1 MKNFLD
7 EISEIDVEG
16 ATEIADGSQFEI
28 EPTIRDM
35 SAFPTSTPSYLDED
49 SEGDTEYDQTSVLA
63 LEQSD
68 EDATAVES
76 AIDGRFQLVG
86 VLGEGGM
93 GKVYRG
99 IQLSINRDV
108 AIKVVRE
115 EFAHDPQLRAR
126 FEREAQLISSFNH
139 PGIVRLVDF
148 GESDGRLFL
157 VMEFVN
163 GKPIGELFGGHQ
175 FHPRYVLEMA
185 RQVASALT
193 EAHSK
198 GVVHRDLKPDNILL
212 SRVTDGTIQFKVL
225 DFGVARTGSSNLT
238 AAGTVCGTPEYM
250 PPEQAR
256 GMTVGPESDLYAL
269 GVMMYEMLAGRVPF
283 AGNNA
288 MAIMI
293 KQVKELPPRLKDLA
307 PHVPDDIEELVN
319 ALMEKEPADRISSAI
334 SLCDTIDHILAMHG
348 WNQVIRLE
356 DGPLNQTTK
365 KWYYDGSPIV
375 ERPSAPT
382 FPHSPNTSQDLV
394 APKTP
399 VSSAALSTG
408 FLTDDAPIGIDEDA
422 LAQNRRPNPANY
434 GYGQNQPTSSPA
446 NRLPTPAPQAH
457 APAQPTQSPQRAARP
472 RQNTLPGASRNKRN
486 KTNTIL
492 LGAALVLVVL
502 MLVVVA
508 LILSR
513 KAGGPELP
521 ADLGSGPS
529 PAMLTSFAASGWT
542 PSAVIAS
549 DLGPSVNVQSS
560 KLVSANGQVSFSVYT
575 CTAPEECGDI
585 FDRIYLPSYGYMWS
599 GHVVLLEPMGNVP
612 KVEMERLI
620 SAVTTLHPGGEASTT
635 DFK

>member
-1 MKNFLD
+1 MKHFLD

-35 SAFPTSTPSYLDED
+35 SAFPTSQSYLDED

-175 FHPRYVLEMA
+175 LHPRYVLEMA

-238 AAGTVCGTPEYM
+238 AAGAVCGTPEYM

-319 ALMEKEPADRISSAI
+319 ALMEKDPSDRIRSAI

-365 KWYYDGSPIV
+365 SWHYDGSPIG

-399 VSSAALSTG
+399 VSNAALGTG
-408 FLTDDAPIGIDEDA
+408 FLADDAPIGIDEEA
-422 LAQNRRPNPANY
+422 LAQNRRPNPPSHS
-434 GYGQNQPTSSPA
+434 YGQHQAPLSSPS
-446 NRLPTPAPQAH
+446 NPLPIPAAPH
-457 APAQPTQSPQRAARP
+457 APAAPKEPQRTATRP
-472 RQNTLPGASRNKRN
+472 RQHTMPGVSKKKRN
-486 KTNTIL
+486 STNTIL
-492 LGAALVLVVL
+492 LGAAVVLVVL

-508 LILSR
+508 LIMAR
-513 KAGGPELP
+513 KTGGPELP
-521 ADLGSGPS
+521 AELGSGPS
-529 PAMLTSFAASGWT
+529 PAMLTSFATSGWT

-560 KLVSANGQVSFSVYT
+560 KLVSQNGQVSFSVYT
-575 CTAPEECGDI
+575 CTAADECADI
-585 FDRIYLPSYGYMWS
+585 FDRIYLPSYGYTWS
-599 GHVVLLEPMGNVP
+599 GHVVQLEPIGNVP